1 MFSATC
7 TSFSGSGGV
16 RSMIVPSE
24 TTIFDLIPTLSV
36 AYTLL
41 YIIVSE
47 IDNRRGEIQIEGFS
61 SK

>member
-1 MFSATC
+1 
-7 TSFSGSGGV
+7 
-16 RSMIVPSE
+16 MIVPSE

-47 IDNRRGEIQIEGFS
+47 NENRRGEIQIEGFS